1 MPWDSIDDLPESI
14 KDTLPSDAQQLFLKT
29 FNSAWNGPC
38 KDHANQEA
46 CAMQSAWGAVKK
58 IYKKQGDKWILIT
71 KAEFQTIPTKFT
83 LASAE
88 NPHIITGPIIEIGK
102 INLNKWGI
110 PNDEIEIN
118 SIKAG
123 LIGRPLKICS
133 GKDAIFDQHSCD
145 YKWDPAAAIGQIIST
160 HIAAGWIHAT
170 AEVTDLVAQQKI
182 KSGTWTDKWS
192 IFGGYQ
198 FEDKNHMRYGTI
210 PRSITLVDDPAYP
223 GAGYKQAT
231 QAAQEAQPLPATS
244 QSSLINSNEKENDS
258 MAEENDPNDP
268 KTYTQEELDKQ
279 LAEAV
284 AADHATMTQQQED
297 LTTVHEDAFAASK
310 KEHADA
316 LETKDKEISDLQAAA
331 KKDPGSGQDDMIPK
345 TEVETMITAS
355 KEGMVPREEVEK
367 MISAATDAAAT
378 STKDMLA
385 REQLSAEIATLKAS
399 FGIIEEKDL
408 EATKAK
414 LIEKSAAAL
423 EDDLALLKKMSI
435 ALETHSAAAVDK
447 FKELNLP
454 SSGKSGGS
462 DMGTWDP
469 IKKEW
474 I

>member
-1 MPWDSIDDLPESI
+1 MPWDSITELPANI
-14 KDTLPSDAQQLFLKT
+14 KSTLPSNAQQLFLKT

-38 KDHANQEA
+38 KAQSNQEA
-46 CAMQSAWGAVKK
+46 CAMQRAWGAVKQA
-58 IYKKQGDKWILIT
+58 YKKQGDKWIPLS
-71 KAEFQTIPTKFT
+71 KASFQSIPTKFV

-88 NPHIITGPIIEIGK
+88 SPHIITGPIIEIGK

-123 LIGRPLKICS
+123 LIGRPLKICA

-145 YKWDPAAAIGQIIST
+145 YNWDPAAAIGQIIST
-160 HIAAGWIHAT
+160 HEEGGWIHAT
-170 AEVTDLVAQQKI
+170 ARVTDQVAQNKI

-223 GAGYKQAT
+223 GAGFQ
-231 QAAQEAQPLPATS
+231 QAAS
-244 QSSLINSNEKENDS
+244 KSSLIKEKENDS
-258 MAEENDPNDP
+258 MAEDQDPNDP
-268 KTYTQEELDKQ
+268 KTYTQEEVDTQ
-279 LAEAV
+279 VAEAV

-297 LTTVHEDAFAASK
+297 NTTAHEDAFAASK

-316 LETKDKEISDLQAAA
+316 LEVKDKEISDLQAAA
-331 KKDPGSGQDDMIPK
+331 KEDLKEGQDDMIPR
-345 TEVETMITAS
+345 TEVESMITAS
-355 KEGMVPREEVEK
+355 KEGMVPRDEVET
-367 MISAATDAAAT
+367 MISAATDASVA
-378 STKDMLA
+378 STKDMLN
-385 REQLSAEIATLKAS
+385 REQLSTEIATMKAS
-399 FGIIEEKDL
+399 FGMIDEKDI
-408 EATKAK
+408 ESTKTK
-414 LIEKSAAAL
+414 LMDKSAAAL
-423 EDDLALLKKMSI
+423 EDDLDLLKNMSV

-454 SSGKSGGS
+454 SGTKSGGS
-462 DMGTWDP
+462 DLGSWDP

-474 I
+474 V